1 MQEIDLLKQLFDEKI
16 VKILGVF
23 AKHPEKR
30 FYLTEIT
37 KITKVNVS
45 TTFRILNKLVE
56 KEFIR
61 SMIVGRTRFYQ
72 LNNNEKTQQ
81 VVKILQYG
89 GDTKSQSSSP
99 INDFL
104 EKIKTIG
111 RVKKAILKSKDSSKA
126 TFILVGDFIPVERVQ
141 RAVAE
146 IKQKKNFEIEFVEL
160 APRQFDAL
168 YNITEFKRLG
178 KVLYEAEGSKKE

>member
-23 AKHPEKR
+23 AKHPERR

-56 KEFIR
+56 KEFIK
-61 SMIVGRTRFYQ
+61 SMVIGRTRFYQ
-72 LNNNEKTQQ
+72 LNNNEKTQR
-81 VVKILQYG
+81 VVKILKYG
-89 GDTKSQSSSP
+89 GETATSTTP
-99 INDFL
+99 LNEFL
-104 EKIKTIG
+104 EKIKTVG
-111 RVKKAILKSKDSSKA
+111 RVKKVILKSKDSSKA
-126 TFILVGDFIPVERVQ
+126 TLILVGDFIPVDRVQ
-141 RAVAE
+141 RIINE
-146 IKQKKNFEIEFVEL
+146 IKSNKEYQIEFVEL
-160 APRQFDAL
+160 SQRQFEAL

-178 KVLYEAEGSKKE
+178 KVLYEADTK